1 MGRKK
6 NIPID
11 VPTSAAQEGQG
22 QPTGWAG
29 VAEARWAPV
38 KSTLPAPA
46 SRPRAQPQGIARSG
60 QALQVA
66 EPYRARAKRLGPFF
80 SLDE

>member
-29 VAEARWAPV
+29 SLKPAGLRSSPRCLHQQPV
-38 KSTLPAPA
+38 QGHNLRGLP
-46 SRPRAQPQGIARSG
+46 GLGKRS
-60 QALQVA
+60 
-66 EPYRARAKRLGPFF
+66 K
-80 SLDE
+80 

>member
-11 VPTSAAQEGQG
+11 VPTSAAQEGQEGQG

-38 KSTLPAPA
+38 KSIVARTSIPSKGTTSGGLP
-46 SRPRAQPQGIARSG
+46 GLGKRS
-60 QALQVA
+60 
-66 EPYRARAKRLGPFF
+66 K
-80 SLDE
+80 